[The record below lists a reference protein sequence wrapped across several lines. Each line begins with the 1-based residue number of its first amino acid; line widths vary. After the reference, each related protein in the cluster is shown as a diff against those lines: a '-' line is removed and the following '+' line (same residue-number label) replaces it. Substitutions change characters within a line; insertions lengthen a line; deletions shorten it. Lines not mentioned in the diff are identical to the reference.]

1 MSTGNSEIWQLKD
14 IISNLEETLVRT
26 NQKNAV
32 QIEIFHDYVK
42 IFQKQA
48 QKLAL
53 LSNKI
58 NEQILSA
65 QGSILIMQMSKRKA
79 LLIFTSTLVIAC

>member
-1 MSTGNSEIWQLKD
+1 MSTGNPEIWQLKD

-65 QGSILIMQMSKRKA
+65 QGSILI
-79 LLIFTSTLVIAC
+79 I

>member
-1 MSTGNSEIWQLKD
+1 MSVGSPEISQLKD
-14 IISNLEETLVRT
+14 IISSLEESLVRT
-26 NQKNAV
+26 NQKNAI

-65 QGSILIMQMSKRKA
+65 QGNLPIM
-79 LLIFTSTLVIAC
+79 